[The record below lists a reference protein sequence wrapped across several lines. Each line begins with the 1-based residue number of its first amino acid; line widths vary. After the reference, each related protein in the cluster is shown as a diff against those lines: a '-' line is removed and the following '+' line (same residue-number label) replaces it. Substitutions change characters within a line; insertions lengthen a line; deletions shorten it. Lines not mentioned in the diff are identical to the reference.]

1 MQLIQ
6 KRFLTLE
13 ASADELVALDWICLC
28 AHDGER
34 VFQALINNECKVLI
48 SETYTFVP
56 LSKLGSKPYRTVR
69 LTASIK
75 GCGVDI
81 FQLGMCRVFSD
92 DDIAEILNRIAAK
105 GL

>member
-28 AHDGER
+28 PHVGER
-34 VFQALINNECKVLI
+34 IFQALINDECKVLI
-48 SETYTFVP
+48 SETCAFLP
-56 LSKLGSKPYRTVR
+56 LSKLGSKPHRTVK

-75 GCGVDI
+75 GRGVDI
-81 FQLGMCRVFSD
+81 LQPGMCRVFSD
-92 DDIAEILNRIAAK
+92 NDIAEIFNRIATK